1 MCAGL
6 FPIALS
12 AIIKPACLTI
22 CDFFEESSLNLN
34 WRILVFIHPLKML
47 IRTLHFIFLISSV
60 LFSTS
65 INWMLPV
72 HTESKNVLIPTAK
85 SFLPV
90 PSKVAL
96 YTVVLNVGTM
106 PLIGTIII
114 EKLTLNS
121 LNWHSVPVFRYFF
134 LLILKAYFYHIKISF
149 YIKRHFYQN
158 TGTVIFWSTYKTS
171 TFLFPSVSL
180 PEPL

>member
-1 MCAGL
+1 
-6 FPIALS
+6 
-12 AIIKPACLTI
+12 
-22 CDFFEESSLNLN
+22 
-34 WRILVFIHPLKML
+34 ML

-121 LNWHSVPVFRYFF
+121 LNSVPVFRYFF